1 MEVKIICTNLVF
13 MDLINPFGISGD
25 VTRYFNIHN
34 PHLFTFGNTK
44 LQYMSSTTKLQ
55 LKKINEQNHNRALGA
70 KEGVPSEDATQE
82 DEQILKHPNLAL
94 LEDKQPWAGRT
105 IMSPSK

>member
-1 MEVKIICTNLVF
+1 MEVKIICRNLIF
-13 MDLINPFGISGD
+13 MDLISPFGISGD
-25 VTRYFNIHN
+25 FIGYINMHD

-70 KEGVPSEDATQE
+70 NEGVPNEITLGNMKE
-82 DEQILKHPNLAL
+82 YYRIQILNFFRTSNL
-94 LEDKQPWAGRT
+94 W
-105 IMSPSK
+105 